1 MNELKY
7 IQISPTY
14 VVLKVGNWYCDA
26 IAQVYPKTVTPTTVT
41 WNSNKES
48 VATVNP
54 VNGYVYANNPGIAI
68 ITASLDTEENVTA
81 CYTVIVEN
89 KNQIQGE
96 NTSRKEITT
105 NADIKVLATRSDCG
119 SYSDMAF
126 GYSGTIYSYTISGN
140 TATLKKGVLSKTNS
154 YNYYAALFQ
163 SAVYD
168 MADIYNS
175 FSPLQ
180 RQAWLILR
188 GYGLLTSLSMDAIDA
203 ILLLAGVDLQG
214 MLVSTVLRMNEWYQ
228 AEEQASSCFS
238 QF

>member
-1 MNELKY
+1 MNEFKS

-14 VVLKVGNWYCDA
+14 IVLNVGNWYHDA
-26 IAQVYPKTVTPTTVT
+26 IVQVYPKTITPTTVT
-41 WNSNKES
+41 WDSNNES

-68 ITASLDTEENVTA
+68 ITAKLDLEQTVTT

-89 KNQIQGE
+89 KNEIQ
-96 NTSRKEITT
+96 NKIALTKEINT
-105 NADIKVLATRSDCG
+105 NSNVKTFATRTSCG

-126 GYSGTIYSYTISGN
+126 GYSGTLYSYTISGN
-140 TATLKKGVLSKTNS
+140 TATLKKGLLSKTSS
-154 YNYYAALFQ
+154 YNYYAASFQ

-168 MADIYNS
+168 MGNIYNS

-180 RQAWLILR
+180 CQAWLVLR
-188 GYGLLTSLSMDAIDA
+188 GYGLLTSFSMSAIDT

-214 MLVSTVLRMNEWYQ
+214 MLESTVLGMNAWYQ
-228 AEEQASSCFS
+228 AEEKAINCFS